1 MRPLI
6 ARSLTLPLILLVLGG
21 CADSRIERY
30 YAVEDA
36 PKATEGDGVTVRL
49 LYYKQS
55 MRHFYATL
63 RVTNDSIGTV
73 TFIRAGDGTGDV
85 LLDVAGTTY
94 IAEEPTHNTWTPW
107 TGIVERSPD
116 QIGRLSLAPGASTEI
131 SLRWAFPSTQASY
144 AFDWTMRFHGLK
156 RGDALV
162 PDVVL
167 KSPGR

>member
-1 MRPLI
+1 MRPLLAI
-6 ARSLTLPLILLVLGG
+6 SLTLLALGG

-36 PKATEGDGVTVRL
+36 PKATAPEGVSVSL

-63 RVTNDSIGTV
+63 RVTNDSVGTV
-73 TFIRAGDGTGDV
+73 TFTRAGDGTGDV
-85 LLDVAGTTY
+85 LLDVGGTTY
-94 IAEEPTHNTWTPW
+94 IADEPTHNTWTPW

-116 QIGRLSLAPGASTEI
+116 QIGRLSLAPGASSEI
-131 SLRWAFPSTQASY
+131 SLRWAFPTTQPTY
-144 AFDWTMRFHGLK
+144 AFDWTMRFRGLK

-167 KSPGR
+167 KSPGK

>member
-1 MRPLI
+1 MRL
-6 ARSLTLPLILLVLGG
+6 LPALPFVLLVLGG

-30 YAVEDA
+30 YTAENA
-36 PKATEGDGVTVRL
+36 PKATAAEGVAVSL

-63 RVTNDSIGTV
+63 QVTNNSIGTV
-73 TFIRAGDGTGDV
+73 TFTRAGDGTGDV

-116 QIGRLSLAPGASTEI
+116 QIGRLSLAPGASGEI
-131 SLRWAFPSTQASY
+131 SLRWAFPTTLPTY
-144 AFDWTMRFHGLK
+144 AFDWTMRFRGLK

-167 KSPGR
+167 KSPGK